1 MALNR
6 RQREQLRALCGE
18 IHEDDGVDP
27 RKYFK
32 PARER
37 EQDDRK
43 SRQLCRQVQKTL
55 DLVLTG
61 DAGNDLLSNLRIV
74 SVLPGRDASRLLV
87 SVSADVPRE
96 KFDRER
102 IETQLALIQGRLRSE
117 VSAAI
122 TRRKTPVLTFQV
134 LDPGMGKAVDQR
146 EVES

>member
-37 EQDDRK
+37 EQDHRK
-43 SRQLCRQVQKTL
+43 SRQLCRQVQRTL
-55 DLVLTG
+55 DLVLSG
-61 DAGNDLLSNLRIV
+61 ESRSDLLSHLKIV
-74 SVLPGRDASRLLV
+74 SVLSGRDSSQLLIAV
-87 SVSADVPRE
+87 AADVPPE
-96 KFDRER
+96 QFDRTQ
-102 IETQLALIQGRLRSE
+102 IEAQLALVQGRLRSE

-122 TRRKTPVLTFQV
+122 TRRKTPVLTFQL
-134 LDPGMGKAVDQR
+134 LDPGMGDLNASG
-146 EVES
+146 EAES